1 MIYTDE
7 IINEMEKELRR
18 IPRSAI
24 QKAYG
29 KGFENGKIYESSR
42 TSVNLDD
49 AYMRGYEEGKKSNES
64 IIKDLNQDLTDA
76 YKQLVLDEKTIL
88 KIREMVEK
96 YIEYSIKYSDFL
108 TYTYM
113 DNILEIIRSCM
124 KGQTNDARTDH

>member
-1 MIYTDE
+1 
-7 IINEMEKELRR
+7 
-18 IPRSAI
+18 
-24 QKAYG
+24 
-29 KGFENGKIYESSR
+29 
-42 TSVNLDD
+42 
-49 AYMRGYEEGKKSNES
+49 
-64 IIKDLNQDLTDA
+64 
-76 YKQLVLDEKTIL
+76 VLDEKTIL